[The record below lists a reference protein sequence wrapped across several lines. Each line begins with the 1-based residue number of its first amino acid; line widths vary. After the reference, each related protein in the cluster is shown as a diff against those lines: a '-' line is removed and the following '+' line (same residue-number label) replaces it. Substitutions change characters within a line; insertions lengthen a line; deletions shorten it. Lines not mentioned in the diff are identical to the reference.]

1 MIITWSE
8 KPANNSVHGL
18 VALLQRQDWAA
29 SSQAPELRNAA
40 ARLVNDPDDTI
51 RLLAMPA
58 LPALFTDPDQLRD
71 ELEQRLLSEPSPMV
85 RAVLLDVMWQ
95 GLAGHP
101 DYIDGM
107 LTRLPSHP
115 SWASLSPSPE
125 PITPMENDDTVDAD
139 SGFPQAGS
147 RFRNNDMADDGLIQ
161 RLVWLSLICDQPFAT
176 RLLETWL
183 SAPDEHPARASR
195 TCTWL
200 RPYLTPESG
209 QATEAQADRAF
220 ELLAMPIARAASIW
234 EAATRVRQVND
245 DQATK
250 LKSVVQVSVSI
261 GRVLRLASGAP
272 VTSTSSGTP
281 ATHSFAAHAF
291 PVLESLAQVSYP
303 AVVHATV
310 ETLDHLSHIDPRRA
324 FLAVEAAATTGHG
337 YEWEPQGADLIV
349 KIIDRYAADYRSLLL
364 SDPECLSAL
373 RRLLEAFIR
382 SGWDQAIDRVQNLS
396 EFMY

>member
-8 KPANNSVHGL
+8 KPANSSAHGL
-18 VALLQRQDWAA
+18 VALLRRQDWSA
-29 SSQAPELRNAA
+29 SSLAPELRNAA
-40 ARLVNDPDDTI
+40 ARLVDDPDDTI

-58 LPALFTDPDQLRD
+58 LPALFPDPDQLRD
-71 ELEQRLLSEPSPMV
+71 EMKQRLLSELSPSV
-85 RAVLLDVMWQ
+85 RAVLLTVMWQ

-101 DYIDGM
+101 DYIDGV
-107 LTRLPSHP
+107 LTQLSGQP
-115 SWASLSPSPE
+115 SWAPLSPSPE

-147 RFRNNDMADDGLIQ
+147 RFRTNRMADDDLIQ
-161 RLVWLSLICDQPFAT
+161 RLIWLSLLCDQPFAT

-183 SAPDEHPARASR
+183 SAPDEHPARADR

-200 RPYLTPESG
+200 RPYLSPESG
-209 QATEAQADRAF
+209 QTTDAQADRAF
-220 ELLAMPIARAASIW
+220 RLLAMPIARAASIW
-234 EAATRVRQVND
+234 EAATRVRPVND
-245 DQATK
+245 DQAAK
-250 LKSVVQVSVSI
+250 LKGIVQVSVAI

-272 VTSTSSGTP
+272 ATSTSSGTP
-281 ATHSFAAHAF
+281 TTRSFAARAF
-291 PVLESLAQVSYP
+291 PILESLARVSHS
-303 AVVHATV
+303 AVVHAAV
-310 ETLDHLSHIDPRRA
+310 ETLDHLSQIDPRRA

-364 SDPECLSAL
+364 SDPECLTAL